1 MKSLKTAL
9 VIALAASTMIG
20 CSKVMDSEVAIS
32 ENRFTGGISDKVL
45 TQGLHQFAT
54 QKIIPVSK
62 RNLVLPTIVATPI
75 VHEKIAMKS
84 FQMKV
89 NYGIVPEN
97 AAIAYKTE
105 KAQNM
110 TTKDGDVYLLGYYV
124 EYLAKAAINDVVS
137 QYRAL
142 EVNDNRSKIETE
154 IRDAINKKLD
164 ASGKSK
170 FVRVNEISVIDIQ
183 PPSQITESSAA
194 ILKSEQ
200 DLKTRKNELEVA
212 KVEQEKMKVL
222 AQQAD
227 SQYVNLLNAQ
237 ARVTEAEALKI
248 AASKGN
254 VSTII
259 VPHNFQSLGNVSK

>member
-1 MKSLKTAL
+1 MVKKLLVLSL
-9 VIALAASTMIG
+9 IG
-20 CSKVMDSEVAIS
+20 LSVTGCTKVMDSEVGI
-32 ENRFTGGISDKVL
+32 RQTFTGEIEEKVL
-45 TQGLHQFAT
+45 TQGLHQVVIGDVV
-54 QKIIPVSK
+54 KVSK
-62 RNLVLPTIVATPI
+62 RNLVLPTITAKPI
-75 VHEKIAMKS
+75 VQEKIAMNS

-110 TTKDGDVYLLGYYV
+110 TTEDGDVYLLGHYV
-124 EYLAKAAINDVVS
+124 DYVSKAAINDVVS
-137 QYRAL
+137 RYKAL
-142 EVNDNRSKIETE
+142 EVNDNRAKIEAE
-154 IRDAINKKLD
+154 IKDTINKKLE
-164 ASGKSK
+164 ASNKSK

-212 KVEQEKMKVL
+212 KVEQEKMRVL
-222 AQQAD
+222 ASQAD
-227 SQYVNLLNAQ
+227 AQYVNLLNAQ

-254 VSTII
+254 VQTII
-259 VPHNFQSLGNVSK
+259 VPHNFQSLGNTSN